1 MMKNYDKS
9 VKRNHNPNWPHLPGH
24 PYRIFTIG
32 GSGSGKTNV
41 LLNLIKH
48 YQQDIEK
55 IYLFVKYPF
64 TSKYKLLING
74 REKVDIENIT
84 NPKAFTD
91 Y

>member
-41 LLNLIKH
+41 LLNLLKH
-48 YQQDIEK
+48 HQQDIEK
-55 IYLFVKYPF
+55 SIYSSNIHSYQ
-64 TSKYKLLING
+64 SINCLLME
-74 REKVDIENIT
+74 EK
-84 NPKAFTD
+84 K
-91 Y
+91 

>member
-41 LLNLIKH
+41 LLNLLKH

-55 IYLFVKYPF
+55 SIYSSNIHSYQ
-64 TSKYKLLING
+64 SINCLLME
-74 REKVDIENIT
+74 EK
-84 NPKAFTD
+84 K
-91 Y
+91 